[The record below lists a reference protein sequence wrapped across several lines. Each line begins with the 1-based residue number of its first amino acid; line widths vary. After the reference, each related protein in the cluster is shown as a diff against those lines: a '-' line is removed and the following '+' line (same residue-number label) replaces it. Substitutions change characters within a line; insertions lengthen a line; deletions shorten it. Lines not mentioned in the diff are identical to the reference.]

1 MNIIDILLIVLGVL
15 TVFIAIIFVRDL
27 IKNRDKIEKKSWVI
41 QAIIGFFTNFFDA
54 LGIGS
59 FATGTAA
66 FKIFNQVED
75 RFIPG
80 TLNVGFAIPV
90 IMEAFIFIEAVEVDP
105 LTLIAMIV
113 AAVLGAWIGAG
124 IVSGLPERKI
134 QIGMAVALFFT
145 GLIMLASKFGLL
157 PAGGDAIGLQ
167 GVQLIFAVAVNFIL
181 GALITL
187 GIGLYAP
194 AMALVFA
201 LGMSPIVAFPIMF
214 GSCAFLM
221 PVAAV
226 KFIKNGAYNRQAS
239 ICLTVFG
246 VAGIWLAT
254 SLVKNMDVSLLLWI
268 VIAVVFYTSISMYLS
283 AKKSAKVQAEVA
295 NGVQS

>member
-145 GLIMLASKFGLL
+145 GLIRLASKFGLL

-181 GALITL
+181 GALMTL

>member
-1 MNIIDILLIVLGVL
+1 
-15 TVFIAIIFVRDL
+15 
-27 IKNRDKIEKKSWVI
+27 
-41 QAIIGFFTNFFDA
+41 
-54 LGIGS
+54 
-59 FATGTAA
+59 
-66 FKIFNQVED
+66 
-75 RFIPG
+75 
-80 TLNVGFAIPV
+80 
-90 IMEAFIFIEAVEVDP
+90 
-105 LTLIAMIV
+105 MIV

>member
-157 PAGGDAIGLQ
+157 P
-167 GVQLIFAVAVNFIL
+167 
-181 GALITL
+181 
-187 GIGLYAP
+187 
-194 AMALVFA
+194 
-201 LGMSPIVAFPIMF
+201 
-214 GSCAFLM
+214 
-221 PVAAV
+221 PVETQSAC
-226 KFIKNGAYNRQAS
+226 KAYNS
-239 ICLTVFG
+239 SSPSPS
-246 VAGIWLAT
+246 T
-254 SLVKNMDVSLLLWI
+254 S
-268 VIAVVFYTSISMYLS
+268 FS
-283 AKKSAKVQAEVA
+283 AR
-295 NGVQS
+295 